1 MSELHYLPLINS
13 EYFNSIEKL
22 NSPEAQNAIKIA
34 LMMVQGFR
42 DILDDLNFDEEK
54 LRELQFNLD
63 DSYDVV
69 EKIYKNCTNKETKE
83 LLDNLLTQMT
93 KLEMEIG
100 GFILEQKYASWIWY
114 KIFKKQEKSC

>member
-13 EYFNSIEKL
+13 DYFNSINKL
-22 NSPEAQNAIKIA
+22 DNKEAQNAIKIA

-63 DSYDVV
+63 DSYNLV
-69 EKIYKNCTNKETKE
+69 EGIYKKCKDKKTKE
-83 LLDNLLTQMT
+83 LLNSLLTQIA

-100 GFILEQKYASWIWY
+100 DLILEQKYAS
-114 KIFKKQEKSC
+114 

>member
-13 EYFNSIEKL
+13 DYFNSIEKL
-22 NSPEAQNAIKIA
+22 SSTEAQNAIKIA

-69 EKIYKNCTNKETKE
+69 EKIYKICTNKDTKE
-83 LLDNLLTQMT
+83 LLDSLLTQIT
-93 KLEMEIG
+93 KLDMEIG
-100 GFILEQKYASWIWY
+100 DLILEQKKAS
-114 KIFKKQEKSC
+114 